1 MFKILMTH
9 SVDLWYNGSMMI
21 NRVLRRAE
29 MYRIRIDFGKVVKH
43 SDMVFDTVE
52 AAKEKAESLRKQ
64 NKRMKY
70 KITTM
75 TGEVVC

>member
-1 MFKILMTH
+1 
-9 SVDLWYNGSMMI
+9 
-21 NRVLRRAE
+21 

-43 SDMVFDTVE
+43 SDMIFETVE
-52 AAKEKAESLRKQ
+52 AAKEKAESLRKF